1 MVAHT
6 EGCSRSG
13 GRPFALV
20 WSPIPLIS
28 WLMPFIG
35 HIGICSSTGRTYD
48 FAGPFTVN
56 EDALLFGRPTRYLS
70 INPAQAAKA
79 ASGRYGGGLPNVTA
93 LGRLAAEHGATEG
106 GLAVEVLQ
114 GAAPPMAFPAQDPPG
129 RTGAEF
135 AAAAAVAARP
145 ERVYSQS
152 LHGGTRLGGDDGV
165 CCGNP
170 GLADSEQ
177 GLAAAAAAATAV
189 RTWDHRLTVAAT
201 WYRLLNYNLMTNN
214 CHCFV
219 AHFLNQVGY
228 RDGGWDMVNLAALI
242 FIRGRYTSLVGL
254 MNTWLPWL
262 VVVCVG
268 GYFGQLL
275 FLYSYLAVCTPLL
288 TWFLLYTWC
297 CWRDLSF

>member
-56 EDALLFGRPTRYLS
+56 EDALLFGRPTRYLP
-70 INPAQAAKA
+70 INPTQAMR
-79 ASGRYGGGLPNVTA
+79 ASGRSGAALPTEDDPMG
-93 LGRLAAEHGATEG
+93 LGRLEGGAAEHDAAEG
-106 GLAVEVLQ
+106 GQVFEVAKDTAIPMTFSTPELGPT
-114 GAAPPMAFPAQDPPG
+114 GAGFEAAATTS
-129 RTGAEF
+129 RTGRSNAQG
-135 AAAAAVAARP
+135 
-145 ERVYSQS
+145 S
-152 LHGGTRLGGDDGV
+152 HGSTRLGPDDGFS
-165 CCGNP
+165 CCKS
-170 GLADSEQ
+170 GLAGAGPGST
-177 GLAAAAAAATAV
+177 AAATAV
-189 RTWDHRLTVAAT
+189 YTWDHKLAFAAT
-201 WYRLLNYNLMTNN
+201 AYRLMNYNLMTSN

-228 RDGGWDMVNLAALI
+228 RGGGWDMVNLAALM
-242 FIRGRYTSLVGL
+242 FIQGRYTSLAGL
-254 MNTWLPWL
+254 IYTWLPWL
-262 VVVCVG
+262 VVVSLG
-268 GYFGQLL
+268 GYFGRLL
-275 FLYSYLAVCTPLL
+275 FLYCYLAICTPLL
-288 TWFLLYTWC
+288 AWFLFYTWC